1 MAFFNEKKNP
11 AKTNNQ
17 GKEKP
22 NDTCVSVNPG
32 ICGFTCRIK
41 ARKIDKNIVA
51 LEIFESECK
60 QIQKFFSLLRKMTLK
75 ELFMPVTRNPVY
87 MAAEQSGC
95 HPSCPIPAAAL
106 KAVEVAMEMALP
118 RDVSIRFEQCQG
130 EKD

>member
-1 MAFFNEKKNP
+1 
-11 AKTNNQ
+11 
-17 GKEKP
+17 
-22 NDTCVSVNPG
+22 
-32 ICGFTCRIK
+32 
-41 ARKIDKNIVA
+41 
-51 LEIFESECK
+51 
-60 QIQKFFSLLRKMTLK
+60 MTLK

-87 MAAEQSGC
+87 IAAEQSGC